1 RRFVP
6 VGAQLLLRIGA
17 HRGVVE
23 VVAVHGVRV
32 RSAAGRRR
40 RSAAP
45 CATVS
50 GSTAARAGAA
60 RGAVAR
66 RPAPVARGTAAL
78 RCAARPRAARPRW
91 SARLRATSQETRRT
105 ERHER
110 TPCETDGEGAGHR
123 TGYTITPTGEG
134 GCLPL

>member
-1 RRFVP
+1 
-6 VGAQLLLRIGA
+6 
-17 HRGVVE
+17 
-23 VVAVHGVRV
+23 
-32 RSAAGRRR
+32 AGRRR

-134 GCLPL
+134 GCLPLRPGTENGREEAMRGAVLRCHVRGAYVAPS